1 MKEEDIVK
9 KVCEIMRVKYSHY
22 DNHNMSL
29 DYFEPMKLESKPKIV
44 IYSLKYGHW
53 EIAILEDMS
62 VITPTYNFTKT
73 MKTCVKRLLE
83 LGDNG
88 DDTKKTLKDLEILEK
103 ITSDAEK
110 FLKDNNCASIINDET
125 KKINWV

>member
-1 MKEEDIVK
+1 
-9 KVCEIMRVKYSHY
+9 
-22 DNHNMSL
+22 MSL

-44 IYSLKYGHW
+44 IYSSKCGPW

-62 VITPTYNFTKT
+62 VITPTYSFTKV
-73 MKTCVKRLLE
+73 MKSCVKRLLE

-88 DDTKKTLKDLEILEK
+88 DDTKKAFKDLEILEEM
-103 ITSDAEK
+103 TSNAEK
-110 FLKDNNCASIINDET
+110 FLKDNNCASVINDET